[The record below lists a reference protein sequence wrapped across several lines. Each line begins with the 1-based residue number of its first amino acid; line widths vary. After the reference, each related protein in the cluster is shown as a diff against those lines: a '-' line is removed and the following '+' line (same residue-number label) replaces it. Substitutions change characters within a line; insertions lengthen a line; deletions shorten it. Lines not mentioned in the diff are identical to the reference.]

1 MEKSQ
6 EKYPNL
12 ISAEILA
19 DSLNQFG
26 ERITTM
32 KLVFPRIILAEFNT
46 HRMFN
51 RNSAS
56 SRAIPFKKMVKIVE
70 EQPFIP
76 IAWQKDHKGMQGT
89 EYAQYPDT
97 EDFKVI
103 WLEARDNAIKS
114 AQLAQTGSVKLTKQ
128 LCNRLLEPFMWTTVL
143 LTSSKEGLDNFFNL
157 RAGNYGFTIDGNY
170 HQFKSKKELL
180 GSRFG
185 YLYKDNTDL
194 QWLQM
199 NKGQAE
205 IHIMDLA
212 EKIYDAVNESIPRQ
226 LEVGQWHIPFGDD
239 FDINKLK
246 EIYISSGYNPENP
259 TPDNYYFKE
268 LDNLKLKIAV
278 ARCARISY
286 ETLGDNPVVDYKKD
300 IELHDTLFAIKHMSP
315 FEHCAVVMEE
325 EEYIKHIKTSSAL
338 FEDSATER
346 EGIIYN
352 DLVINDRDLGWSRN
366 LKGFKQYR
374 EIIE

>member
-1 MEKSQ
+1 MENTQ
-6 EKYPNL
+6 EKYLNL
-12 ISAEILA
+12 ISAEVIA

-32 KLVFPRIILAEFNT
+32 KLVFPRIILAELNT

-103 WLEARDNAIKS
+103 WLDARDNAIKS

-143 LTSSKEGLDNFFNL
+143 ITGNRNHGGWDNFFKL
-157 RAGNYGFTIDGNY
+157 RNPVYEYIEDGVKYTFN
-170 HQFKSKKELL
+170 SKKDFIEYVPHAKDWDNLSFLL
-180 GSRFG
+180 V
-185 YLYKDNTDL
+185 
-194 QWLQM
+194 

-212 EKIYDAVNESIPRQ
+212 EKMWDAMNESTPKQ
-226 LEVGQWHIPFGDD
+226 LEVGQWHIPFGDN
-239 FDINKLK
+239 IK
-246 EIYISSGYNPENP
+246 EHLLLESFGFLTP
-259 TPDNYYFKE
+259 TKIE
-268 LDNLKLKIAV
+268 EIKVKIAV
-278 ARCARISY
+278 ARCARLSY
-286 ETLGDNPVVDYKKD
+286 ETLGDNPVIDYRKD
-300 IELHDTLFAIKHMSP
+300 IALHNTLLAVKHMSP
-315 FEHCAVVMEE
+315 FEHCAVVMEN
-325 EEYIKHIKTSSAL
+325 EEYYSHIKGNIETQIVNV
-338 FEDSATER
+338 FEERRTTPIDKDS
-346 EGIIYN
+346 N
-352 DLVINDRDLGWSRN
+352 VFGWSRN

-374 EIIE
+374 EIIEYGK